1 MKILN
6 AITIHEKANHLI
18 AETYNPFQTYPFETL
33 PKTVDTDI
41 VFYDKFKNMH
51 GYQYRI
57 VLFEVP
63 GNLIIFG
70 NAMYGVNAFMMKEI
84 AAAQNANIAG
94 GYLLNRNDPNMIQL
108 KEQVLNQKRVDLS
121 LNPVMKNAE
130 LYSHRKSIITYEVDA
145 FCALIPIP
153 QRHSFLQYLLTPFDR
168 LSWTFLVITIVSC
181 GVVWR
186 LYNRY
191 RPRNSDSSLY
201 FIYTVVVS
209 FVGQSIPLRANTR
222 MQLVLLQLCIWMT
235 FIMGNAYQSII
246 ISTMSSSRNGTRLN
260 TVDDMINSNL
270 KFMVDPRFYNR
281 ANLEFAKIKDRM
293 TIGSGT
299 VNYTETAR
307 DNYAIIASCSMLNYE
322 MHEQGSVNA
331 INNYYMLPEQMMP
344 FYEAL
349 ELAAESPFY
358 ETLQRYMNYIHE
370 SGIRQHFDF
379 VRDQRIWTMRRKLDE
394 DYIAKEEYL
403 LTWDDIHGVFYLLT
417 VGCVIS
423 VLVFLLEIFWHDC
436 LRHLKLRSFNN
447 ESQIRPQQS
456 RRRMRVRRIQ
466 VQPAAEAFEMSEM

>member
-1 MKILN
+1 
-6 AITIHEKANHLI
+6 
-18 AETYNPFQTYPFETL
+18 
-33 PKTVDTDI
+33 
-41 VFYDKFKNMH
+41 
-51 GYQYRI
+51 
-57 VLFEVP
+57 
-63 GNLIIFG
+63 
-70 NAMYGVNAFMMKEI
+70 
-84 AAAQNANIAG
+84 
-94 GYLLNRNDPNMIQL
+94 
-108 KEQVLNQKRVDLS
+108 
-121 LNPVMKNAE
+121 
-130 LYSHRKSIITYEVDA
+130 
-145 FCALIPIP
+145 
-153 QRHSFLQYLLTPFDR
+153 
-168 LSWTFLVITIVSC
+168 
-181 GVVWR
+181 
-186 LYNRY
+186 
-191 RPRNSDSSLY
+191 
-201 FIYTVVVS
+201 
-209 FVGQSIPLRANTR
+209 
-222 MQLVLLQLCIWMT
+222 MT

-270 KFMVDPRFYNR
+270 KFMVDPRFYIR

-293 TIGSGT
+293 TIGTGT

-322 MHEQGSVNA
+322 MHEQGSLNA

-370 SGIRQHFDF
+370 SGIRQQFDF
-379 VRDQRIWTMRRKLDE
+379 TRDKRTWAMRRKLDE

-403 LTWDDIHGVFYLLT
+403 LTWDDIHGVFYLLA

-436 LRHLKLRSFNN
+436 LRHLKLRWFNN